1 MYWMLPRVGA
11 TNFATNTYISPIV
24 ALTLGATLLGEVLLP
39 VQAFGMIVVL
49 VGLLVMDGRLWA
61 IWRRRQIA

>member
-1 MYWMLPRVGA
+1 MLPRVGP

-39 VQAFGMIVVL
+39 VQALGMIVVL
-49 VGLLVMDGRLWA
+49 IGLLVMDGRLWA